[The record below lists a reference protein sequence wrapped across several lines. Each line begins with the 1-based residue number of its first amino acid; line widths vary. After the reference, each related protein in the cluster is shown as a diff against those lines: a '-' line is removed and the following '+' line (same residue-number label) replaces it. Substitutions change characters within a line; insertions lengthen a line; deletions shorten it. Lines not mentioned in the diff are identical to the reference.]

1 MKMTIPLALTLALAG
16 PAVMTATAAPAP
28 WYHWVSKSTAERVC
42 SQTPL
47 GPGWARAD
55 GPYRDARCEK
65 RLPAK

>member
-1 MKMTIPLALTLALAG
+1 MKMTIPLALALVG
-16 PAVMTATAAPAP
+16 PVVMTAGAAPAP

-47 GPGWARAD
+47 GSGWTRAD